1 MSPSWKGATLHP
13 DSSSSIWVG
22 GYEGSFRPLGSME
35 CPGEVGVCSGGLG
48 PCLCPPPEGG
58 MLQGAGCVCVCVD
71 TGPGCGLLTGE
82 QQLGIHVIH
91 HLCHG
96 LGLVAGGVPCAR
108 WRVMAA
114 GWRLLWP
121 SLQELPQAP
130 NSFPPT
136 PTSPPFLCGGGW
148 AGLVRTPS
156 LAHATHL

>member
-22 GYEGSFRPLGSME
+22 GYEGSFRPLASME
-35 CPGEVGVCSGGLG
+35 CLGEVGVCSGGLG
-48 PCLCPPPEGG
+48 PCLCPCLREACCRELG
-58 MLQGAGCVCVCVD
+58 CVCVD

-82 QQLGIHVIH
+82 QQLGVHVIH

-108 WRVMAA
+108 WRAMAA

-130 NSFPPT
+130 KSFPP
-136 PTSPPFLCGGGW
+136 PTPPFLCGGGW
-148 AGLVRTPS
+148 AELVRTPS
-156 LAHATHL
+156 LAHAAHL